1 MQKVGMVITHAIK
14 FFLLISLILFSFVCF
29 PCGSIVTDSFEV
41 SLEFFP
47 VAQLEEIWT
56 RNAKF
61 LIIQIKMYI
70 LLKYSSDSLP
80 KS

>member
-1 MQKVGMVITHAIK
+1 MRRLKSSTESVAISIISSAQMQKVGMVITHAIK

-47 VAQLEEIWT
+47 VAQLEEI
-56 RNAKF
+56 
-61 LIIQIKMYI
+61 
-70 LLKYSSDSLP
+70 
-80 KS
+80 